1 MQKSGLKALLAVL
14 VMAAVGLLL
23 ASAAGR
29 GLPTYGGLSLP
40 LWSLLIAFGVQWL
53 AFIPAYL
60 NHTERFYDLTG
71 ALSNI
76 AVVLVCFS
84 LSVETDRNYLLA
96 GLIVIWALRLGGFL
110 FWRVCVDGRDTRFDK
125 IKINFYRFLVT
136 WTLQALW
143 VFLISLAAIL
153 AMASGVDKPLGWTAG
168 IGFLCWLLGMVL
180 EVAADVQKRR
190 FRADL
195 RNQGQFIR
203 QGLWAWSRHPNY
215 FGEILVWIGLCIIA
229 FPALSGCL
237 YLGLLSPL
245 FVILVLTK
253 VTGIPLLEASANR
266 RWGSDPNYQQYKAQ
280 TPLLIPRIPRP

>member
-1 MQKSGLKALLAVL
+1 MQKSALKALLAVL
-14 VMAAVGLLL
+14 VMAAIGLLL
-23 ASAAGR
+23 ACAVGR
-29 GLPTYGGLSLP
+29 GLPTYGGLSMP

-53 AFIPAYL
+53 VFIPAYL
-60 NHTERFYDLTG
+60 NRTERFYDLTG
-71 ALSNI
+71 AVSNI
-76 AVVLVCFS
+76 AVVIVCFN
-84 LSVETDRNYLLA
+84 LSIETERNYLLA
-96 GLIVIWALRLGGFL
+96 SLIVIWALRLGGFL

-153 AMASGVDKPLGWTAG
+153 AMASGVDAPLGWTAG
-168 IGFLCWLLGMVL
+168 IGVLCWLLGMAL
-180 EVAADVQKRR
+180 EVTADVQKRR
-190 FRADL
+190 FRADS

-215 FGEILVWIGLCIIA
+215 FGEILVWIGVCIIA

-266 RWGSDPNYQQYKAQ
+266 RWGSDSDYQQYKAQ